1 MVASFVAKSLE
12 RQHLRTT
19 RKYTLQLVDIN
30 MVLSNIHHQ
39 IAPHIDHSKY
49 EAATSY
55 VNQYVAHTDIW
66 HLKFVSNLENP
77 EVVLMQLFHLM
88 HIIDNE
94 PADSFVKE
102 RLIIEEQRLKFREIT
117 LYSDEHIEKRRQKLN
132 AYIEAY

>member
-1 MVASFVAKSLE
+1 MAANFVAKSLE
-12 RQHLRTT
+12 RQHLKTA

-30 MVLSNIHHQ
+30 MALSNIHHQ

-49 EAATSY
+49 EAATTY

-66 HLKFVSNLENP
+66 NIKFVSNLENP

-88 HIIDNE
+88 HILENE
-94 PADSFVKE
+94 PVDSFKKARE
-102 RLIIEEQRLKFREIT
+102 IIEEQHLKFRDIT
-117 LYSDEHIEKRRQKLN
+117 LYSDEHIEKRRQKMN

>member
-1 MVASFVAKSLE
+1 MATGFVAKSLE
-12 RQHLRTT
+12 RQHLKTA

-39 IAPHIDHSKY
+39 IAPHIDLSKY

-66 HLKFVSNLENP
+66 HIKFVSNLENP

-88 HIIDNE
+88 HIIENE
-94 PADSFVKE
+94 PADRFVKQRE
-102 RLIIEEQRLKFREIT
+102 MIEEQRLKFREIT
-117 LYSDEHIEKRRQKLN
+117 LYSDEHIAKRRQKMN
-132 AYIEAY
+132 AYIKAY

>member
-1 MVASFVAKSLE
+1 
-12 RQHLRTT
+12 
-19 RKYTLQLVDIN
+19 

-39 IAPHIDHSKY
+39 IAPHIDYSKY

-94 PADSFVKE
+94 PTDSFVIE
-102 RLIIEEQRLKFREIT
+102 REIIEEQRRKFREIT

>member
-1 MVASFVAKSLE
+1 MATGFVAKSLE
-12 RQHLRTT
+12 RQHLRTA

-39 IAPHIDHSKY
+39 IAPHIDQSKY

-66 HLKFVSNLENP
+66 HIKFVSNLENP

-88 HIIDNE
+88 HIMENE
-94 PADSFVKE
+94 PADCFVKQRE
-102 RLIIEEQRLKFREIT
+102 MIEEQRLKFREIT
-117 LYSDEHIEKRRQKLN
+117 LYSDEHIENRRQKMN
-132 AYIEAY
+132 AYIKAN